1 MVVQKCSRC
10 KRVYKMYDENYDSLV
25 TDKEYREFPPRPYR
39 RKQIHLCKDCKE
51 KFEKWMG
58 KGCDWSIKAKD
69 RMERLTQY
77 TGDGENYESIN
88 PIDPICEY
96 GKINLQVLENK
107 LGTYEDAEEQGLL
120 LRLPCKVGDIV
131 FCIYE
136 GKTKCSKYNQKFDEY
151 DCQGCDCGVGE
162 CDSRREKYVTG
173 QKAYSLDWIVAN
185 LKRFGETI
193 FLNRPDAEDKLKEM
207 ESSYDD

>member
-1 MVVQKCSRC
+1 
-10 KRVYKMYDENYDSLV
+10 
-25 TDKEYREFPPRPYR
+25 
-39 RKQIHLCKDCKE
+39 
-51 KFEKWMG
+51 
-58 KGCDWSIKAKD
+58 
-69 RMERLTQY
+69 MERLTKWID
-77 TGDGENYESIN
+77 DGEERQAIPEPTIRKNGHKK
-88 PIDPICEY
+88 CC
-96 GKINLQVLENK
+96 NK
-107 LGTYEDAEEQGLL
+107 LAEYEDAEEQGLL

-136 GKTKCSKYNQKFDEY
+136 GKTKCSKYKQEFDEY

-173 QKAYSLDWIVAN
+173 QKAYSLDWIVTN

-207 ESSYDD
+207 EDADD